1 MVINPLLKINKVI
14 IPKKNNTI
22 YHYMENEKNEDIQ
35 EEEELELPVVA
46 EGEEDTTDWK
56 ELALKQQG
64 INKRLKTKMEKAK
77 AKKEEAKETKTSE
90 KPELNKTE
98 FDYGQKA
105 YINQTLGVDLK
116 NEKEVALVND
126 YINAGKTLDDLLTNK
141 HFNNDLKDLQE
152 ATKAKNAIP
161 SGSKR
166 SATSDKT
173 ATDYWMGKDF
183 KDVPQEHRA
192 EVLKKTLEGE
202 RKQSMYATK

>member
-1 MVINPLLKINKVI
+1 
-14 IPKKNNTI
+14 
-22 YHYMENEKNEDIQ
+22 
-35 EEEELELPVVA
+35 
-46 EGEEDTTDWK
+46 
-56 ELALKQQG
+56 
-64 INKRLKTKMEKAK
+64 MEKAK

>member
-1 MVINPLLKINKVI
+1 M
-14 IPKKNNTI
+14 T
-22 YHYMENEKNEDIQ
+22 EEKNEDIQ

-56 ELALKQQG
+56 DLALKQQG

-183 KDVPQEHRA
+183 KDVPREHRA
-192 EVLKKTLEGE
+192 EVLKKTLERN